1 MLNPVISVGQKISPY
16 RFCNEFMLVTLIHH
30 FDQQKADFAVLCD
43 NKNVSFTLIFKNYGF
58 KSDFILLKHNQ

>member
-1 MLNPVISVGQKISPY
+1 
-16 RFCNEFMLVTLIHH
+16 MLVTLIHH

-58 KSDFILLKHNQ
+58 KTSDFILLKHNQ